1 MTQRTGNDMEDIT
14 YRSAVATDEV
24 VNNNLKAKLS
34 QQVHWL
40 AFPQESTEDAEG
52 W

>member
-1 MTQRTGNDMEDIT
+1 MEDIT
-14 YRSAVATDEV
+14 YRSTVATDEV
-24 VNNNLKAKLS
+24 VNNILKAKLS

-40 AFPQESTEDAEG
+40 AFPQESTEDAAG